1 MKKKNLFLL
10 LGAIFLLSGCSVK
23 KNSIT
28 TQTNR
33 MIKANGVELKMIKV
47 NGGTFEMG
55 AAKNQKTYAK
65 EIESP
70 VHKVKLN
77 DYYIA
82 ETEVTQD
89 LWVAVMGS
97 NPSFLK
103 KDNHPVEQVSWE
115 DCVTFIEKLN
125 QITGEKF
132 RLPTEAEWE
141 YAARGGH
148 KSNGYVYAGSNDLDE
163 VAWTERNSNG
173 STHKVKTK
181 KPNELGLYDMNGNVW
196 EWCYD
201 WYAPYEAKETANPS
215 GPANGEVKINRGGGW
230 TRAHRCWTSY
240 RGRDNLKLRDYNLGF
255 RLVLE

>member
-1 MKKKNLFLL
+1 
-10 LGAIFLLSGCSVK
+10 
-23 KNSIT
+23 
-28 TQTNR
+28 
-33 MIKANGVELKMIKV
+33 MIKV

-55 AAKNQKTYAK
+55 AAKNQKVYAK

-70 VHKVKLN
+70 VHKVSLS

-89 LWVAVMGS
+89 LWIAVMGD
-97 NPSFLK
+97 NPSFFK
-103 KDNHPVEQVSWE
+103 KDNHPVEQVSWD
-115 DCVTFIEKLN
+115 DCVAFIEKLN

-163 VAWTERNSNG
+163 VAWTEHNSNG

-196 EWCYD
+196 EWCFD
-201 WYAPYEAKETANPS
+201 WYEPYKDKETANPS
-215 GPANGEVKINRGGGW
+215 GPADGEVKIDRGEIG
-230 TRAHRCWTSY
+230 RAH
-240 RGRDNLKLRDYNLGF
+240 
-255 RLVLE
+255 V